1 MGDTRY
7 VSLPH
12 LTVVAASAVLSV
24 AVSAPAFADS
34 AYEAPKGIVDCLL
47 PGSIRRV
54 GGNIYQMPGRP
65 IRTIASEC
73 EIRGG
78 DYLLF
83 DRANYDTS
91 LSHWIRLAEMD
102 DVDAMLY
109 VGEIYEK
116 GLGRDP
122 DFVAAATWYQKAADA
137 GNATAMIS
145 LAHLYKTG
153 QGVELDLA
161 RAQSLYS
168 QAFGAD
174 IPIPLDPTS
183 VKGADQRIQT
193 LVAEVD
199 EVRRQKIAVEL
210 ELQAARDQLTSARAA
225 LDDALAGDGSNAD
238 IIRRL
243 QADLNDQQSQI
254 RDYKSRIVALQEQSD
269 ELSMLRQQLADE
281 KVEAAKLQER
291 LSEARAEVEFGRSQL
306 AAQRQALQD
315 KEAQFQDLL
324 ANLRTEQDRD
334 RLKASSNELDA
345 QRRRVSELEAS
356 LDEADEQ
363 KALFQALANDAAS
376 NEDRIATLTA
386 RISILEQ
393 QSHSRES
400 EFEALQRAHAETEAQ
415 LDAQIAAA
423 AAADRSSDAEIAA
436 RNAEIEHLRA
446 VVARAEQETGRHQGD
461 IDRLATQSAELEAL
475 RATLE
480 REQAQSNR
488 LQLLLTESQ
497 DQFVAA
503 NRRLAEVTS
512 ARARLEEEV
521 SSLEDRLAAGD
532 RSVESVLGQRESEL
546 HDAHQELDVLRA
558 QIAKSEEEFKKYEVQ
573 VSDTAARQREA
584 IQELREA
591 VAQSRAER
599 EQLEDK
605 LAAANAQYA
614 DAKAD
619 LELQR
624 KRYTELQDE
633 LLQAR
638 ATSNADEAA
647 LVNKQDELDAER
659 RRVDRLTA
667 EIERLTQ
674 QSQRYEAEIDELQQ
688 LAQVKTVEFS
698 GPSIVMIEPDDA
710 SLVATRQLTRSVQA
724 TRGIS
729 VIAATSTSETRIIRG
744 RVDAPGGL
752 AELTIDGWQVPFDEH
767 NAFTQ
772 TLKLDAQTK
781 LIRIEAVDHNGKR
794 DTKEFEYRV
803 GGVAALPTVYS
814 KEKRFEVARSSAL
827 DHLKYYAVLIANED
841 YENDDFARD
850 LQTPIRDVEAIGNV
864 LRERYGFEVKILRNA
879 DKETLETEFE
889 RIFYHYESDDD
900 PSNDKDGILIYYAGH
915 GYLSDSRT
923 DNAYYWAPVD
933 AQPNSPRTWFETRQ
947 IERYMKNS
955 GTKQIMV
962 VADSCFAGQV
972 LSRDG
977 EGVLPVSEEAQMFNV
992 MLPEYTERKRSRFV
1006 LTSGG
1011 TAPVLDG
1018 GGGDHSVF
1026 ARAFLDV
1033 LTANEGII
1041 SAHTIFERL
1050 AGKVMFLAEKQNF
1063 EQAPEF
1069 GHLRSAGHESGVFYL
1084 PAPLFPNTMSAAT
1097 SRSL

>member
-1 MGDTRY
+1 MSDTRY
-7 VSLPH
+7 VKLPH
-12 LTVVAASAVLSV
+12 LTVVAASAVLSMV
-24 AVSAPAFADS
+24 VSAPAFAES

-91 LSHWIRLAEMD
+91 LNHWIRQAEMD

-116 GLGRDP
+116 GLGREP
-122 DFVAAATWYQKAADA
+122 DFAAAATWYQRATDA

-153 QGVELDLA
+153 QGVERDLA

-210 ELQAARDQLTSARAA
+210 ELQAARDQLTTARAA
-225 LDDALAGDGSNAD
+225 LDDALAGNGGNAD
-238 IIRRL
+238 SIRRL

-254 RDYKSRIVALQEQSD
+254 RDYQSRIVVLQAQSD

-291 LSEARAEVEFGRSQL
+291 LSETRAEVEFGRSQL

-315 KEAQFQDLL
+315 KETRFQDLL

-345 QRRRVSELEAS
+345 QRQRVSELEAS
-356 LDEADEQ
+356 LDEAEEQ
-363 KALFQALANDAAS
+363 KALYQALANDAAS
-376 NEDRIATLTA
+376 NEDRVATLTA

-400 EFEALQRAHAETEAQ
+400 EFEALQRAHAETQAQ

-423 AAADRSSDAEIAA
+423 AAADQSSDAEIAA

-461 IDRLATQSAELEAL
+461 IDRLATQSVELEAL

-497 DQFVAA
+497 DQFVAT

-521 SSLEDRLAAGD
+521 SSLEGRLAAGD
-532 RSVESVLGQRESEL
+532 RSVEAVLDQRESEL
-546 HDAHQELDVLRA
+546 RDARQELDALHA

-584 IQELREA
+584 IQELRDA

-605 LAAANAQYA
+605 LAAANAQFA

-667 EIERLTQ
+667 EIDRLTQ
-674 QSQRYEAEIDELQQ
+674 QSQRYEAEIDELEQ
-688 LAQVKTVEFS
+688 LAQVKLVEFS

-710 SLVATRQLTRSVQA
+710 SLVATRQLTRSAQP

-803 GGVAALPTVYS
+803 GDVASAPTVYS

-827 DHLKYYAVLIANED
+827 DHLNYYAVLIANED
-841 YENDDFARD
+841 YENERFSD

-889 RIFYHYESDDD
+889 RIFYHHESDDD

-915 GYLSDSRT
+915 GILSDSRT

-933 AQPNSPRTWFETRQ
+933 AQHNSPRTLFETRQ

-955 GTKQIMV
+955 ITKQIMV
-962 VADSCFAGQV
+962 VADSCFAGKV

-977 EGVLPVSEEAQMFNV
+977 EGILPVSEEAQMFNV

-1084 PAPLFPNTMSAAT
+1084 PAPMFPGSMSAAT
-1097 SRSL
+1097 SASL